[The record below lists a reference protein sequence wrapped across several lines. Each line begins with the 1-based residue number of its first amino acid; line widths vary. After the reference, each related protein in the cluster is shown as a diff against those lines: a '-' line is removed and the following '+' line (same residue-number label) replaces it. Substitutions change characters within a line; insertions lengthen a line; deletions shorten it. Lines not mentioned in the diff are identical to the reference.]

1 MTTGGTAKK
10 LAAVVGG
17 GISVVGGSVGLI
29 VAEAQLARRQIGNAE
44 GDAPAPS
51 GWYGQGRPGPALKIA
66 LIGDSSA
73 AGYGV
78 STVEETPGAYLASA
92 VAEVA
97 DRRVYLSSV
106 AKVGAQSKDLAGQVD
121 LVLPVE
127 PHVAVIF
134 IGANDVT
141 HAVPLRAS
149 IRLLT
154 AQVRRLRAAGV
165 EVVIVT
171 CPDLGSIEPLA
182 PPLKQVARF
191 LSRRLA
197 AAQATATL
205 EAGGRSVALAS
216 VLGSEFQH
224 LSDLLFGPDRF
235 HPSAAGYARMCSAIL
250 PTLLAALDLA
260 PEEDEVPEYDRG
272 EALLPIDIAA
282 LEAARYPGAS
292 LEPVDEGHPAGGRGR
307 FVQLRRRRRQPDT
320 DVEAPQ
326 PSEGDVEPDPRATAD
341 SSGGSTA

>member
-1 MTTGGTAKK
+1 
-10 LAAVVGG
+10 
-17 GISVVGGSVGLI
+17 
-29 VAEAQLARRQIGNAE
+29 
-44 GDAPAPS
+44 
-51 GWYGQGRPGPALKIA
+51 
-66 LIGDSSA
+66 
-73 AGYGV
+73 
-78 STVEETPGAYLASA
+78 
-92 VAEVA
+92 
-97 DRRVYLSSV
+97 
-106 AKVGAQSKDLAGQVD
+106 VGAQTKDLAGQVD

-141 HAVPLRAS
+141 HAVPLRTS

-154 AQVRRLRAAGV
+154 AQMRRLRAAGV
-165 EVVIVT
+165 EVVMAT

-205 EAGGRSVALAS
+205 ESGGRSVALAS
-216 VLGSEFQH
+216 ILGSEFQR

-235 HPSAAGYARMCSAIL
+235 HPSAAGYVRMCSAVL
-250 PTLLAALDLA
+250 PTILAALDLA
-260 PEEDEVPEYDRG
+260 PEEDEMVEYDRG

-282 LEAARYPGAS
+282 LEAARHPGAS
-292 LEPVDEGHPAGGRGR
+292 LEPVEEGQPDGVRAR
-307 FVQLRRRRRQPDT
+307 FVQLRRRRRRPDT

-326 PSEGDVEPDPRATAD
+326 SSEAGVEGEEPTTAGAVRTD
-341 SSGGSTA
+341 

>member
-1 MTTGGTAKK
+1 VKK
-10 LAAVVGG
+10 LAAVAGG
-17 GISVVGGSVGLI
+17 SLSVVGTGVGVI
-29 VAEAQLARRQIGNAE
+29 VAEAQIARRQIGNAE
-44 GDAPAPS
+44 GEPPAPS

-66 LIGDSSA
+66 IIGDSSA

-78 STVEETPGAYLASA
+78 DTVEDTPGAYIASA
-92 VAEVA
+92 VAEAA

-141 HAVPLRAS
+141 HAVPLRTS

-154 AQVRRLRAAGV
+154 AQMRRLRAAGV
-165 EVVIVT
+165 EVVMAT

-205 EAGGRSVALAS
+205 ESGGRSVALAS
-216 VLGSEFQH
+216 ILGSEFQR

-235 HPSAAGYARMCSAIL
+235 HPSAAGYVRMCSAVL
-250 PTLLAALDLA
+250 PTILAALDLA
-260 PEEDEVPEYDRG
+260 PEEDETVEYDRG

-282 LEAARYPGAS
+282 LEAARHPGAS
-292 LEPVDEGHPAGGRGR
+292 LEPVEEGQPDGVRGR
-307 FVQLRRRRRQPDT
+307 FVQLRRRRRRPDT
-320 DVEAPQ
+320 DVETPQ
-326 PSEGDVEPDPRATAD
+326 SSEAGVEGVEGEALRR
-341 SSGGSTA
+341 S